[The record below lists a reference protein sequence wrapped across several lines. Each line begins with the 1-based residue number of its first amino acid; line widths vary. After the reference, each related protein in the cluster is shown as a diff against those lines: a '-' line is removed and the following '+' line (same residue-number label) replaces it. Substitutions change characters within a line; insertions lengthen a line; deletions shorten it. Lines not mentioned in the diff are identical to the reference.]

1 MKMPHCG
8 AAVARPGAQ
17 RFEQPTTYQ
26 AKLAIW
32 PHFSPRP
39 LGRLGALLSQV
50 TLESSMNARVYPGPN
65 TIPTT
70 NDVVNADANK
80 AGTESTSM
88 NREHRTGDTVDKG
101 DQVSSVTLLGFA
113 VAGSAVMLGAHW
125 LVG

>member
-1 MKMPHCG
+1 
-8 AAVARPGAQ
+8 
-17 RFEQPTTYQ
+17 
-26 AKLAIW
+26 
-32 PHFSPRP
+32 
-39 LGRLGALLSQV
+39 
-50 TLESSMNARVYPGPN
+50 MNARVYPGPN

-70 NDVVNADANK
+70 NDVINADANK